1 MVRQGLGRARGH
13 QVSAA
18 ATAFRSEID
27 DPVCRL
33 DDIEVVFDHD
43 HGIALVAQP
52 AENLEELGHICKME
66 PVVGSSRR

>member
-18 ATAFRSEID
+18 AFRSEID

-52 AENLEELGHICKME
+52 AENLEELGQ
-66 PVVGSSRR
+66 VGFRRA